1 MICGI
6 GTDIAKVSRFE
17 KWIKTPDM
25 INKFFNEKEIK
36 TNENENTISQNLW
49 NTGKAV
55 LRRRFI
61 VIQPF
66 LSKQEKSQINKLIYL
81 LKELEKRKN

>member
-1 MICGI
+1 METKQYNTKIQ
-6 GTDIAKVSRFE
+6 S
-17 KWIKTPDM
+17 KTHTHTHTVGE
-25 INKFFNEKEIK
+25 NELREVRKYLE
-36 TNENENTISQNLW
+36 TNENENTILQNLW

-66 LSKQEKSQINKLIYL
+66 LRKQEKSQINKLIHSP
-81 LKELEKRKN
+81 KRIRKKRKN

>member
-1 MICGI
+1 MG
-6 GTDIAKVSRFE
+6 E
-17 KWIKTPDM
+17 
-25 INKFFNEKEIK
+25 NELKEVRKYLEI
-36 TNENENTISQNLW
+36 NENENTILQNLW

-66 LSKQEKSQINKLIYL
+66 LRKQEKSQINKLIYH

>member
-1 MICGI
+1 M
-6 GTDIAKVSRFE
+6 
-17 KWIKTPDM
+17 DM
-25 INKFFNEKEIK
+25 IEQQTHTHTHTVGENELREVRKYLE
-36 TNENENTISQNLW
+36 TNENENTILQNLW

-66 LSKQEKSQINKLIYL
+66 LRKQEKSQINKLIYH
-81 LKELEKRKN
+81 LKELEKRNN